1 MILMAV
7 SIGLGAFGAHALR
20 EELILSGRKET
31 FELGIRYLTYHSLA
45 LVILG
50 ALMDKFR
57 GLRISA
63 LFLIIG
69 LVLFSGSLLTL
80 ALTNQSMWGAV
91 APLGGSAF
99 IVGWL
104 HAAWVVLKS
113 AKQPE

>member
-1 MILMAV
+1 MILMAL

-20 EELILSGRKET
+20 EQLVLSGRKET
-31 FELGIRYLTYHSLA
+31 FELGIRYLTYHAIA

-50 ALMDKFR
+50 ALMEKFR
-57 GLRISA
+57 GLRLSA
-63 LFLIIG
+63 LFLVIG
-69 LVLFSGSLLTL
+69 LILFSGSLLTL

-104 HAAWVVLKS
+104 HAAWVVFKP
-113 AKQPE
+113 AKQTE